1 MCLMT
6 NLTIEDCLELL
17 TGINAVK
24 GYSFTLENEDYNIL
38 TSVARQ
44 VFKGTALTDRQFDML
59 VKKLEKYT
67 LQFEQNGIDINGI
80 ITNMIL
86 RTPFR
91 TVDRTQ
97 TVYIE
102 DGLIVAQFPFNK
114 KLISKIQTLRDEATG
129 QVTNNKNKWKFELS
143 ERNIFVV
150 GSTLTNFNVTQ
161 EFKELFDIISKYKYE
176 EFVPGIYNINN
187 SLVLKNMHPDAE
199 RNIIKACGP
208 LQHNILKYIDRAK
221 QFGIEH
227 IDYELNEDTIET
239 KLVKRKGT
247 QVHISDNYSLNEVT
261 DALDKLD
268 RYPLV
273 VIVDAEKLSD
283 VFNCYAALSG
293 TVSIDEQTV
302 MFRVPNTTD
311 QGIEFNQWVKQ
322 TNLNNWIDTNTKVVY
337 ISDSKVPKVV
347 VNNINPGCIL
357 NFSSTLF
364 TYGRGLGAWITQ
376 NSDLR
381 IDYGI
386 RPLVMNGVEII
397 E

>member
-150 GSTLTNFNVTQ
+150 GST
-161 EFKELFDIISKYKYE
+161 
-176 EFVPGIYNINN
+176 
-187 SLVLKNMHPDAE
+187 
-199 RNIIKACGP
+199 
-208 LQHNILKYIDRAK
+208 
-221 QFGIEH
+221 
-227 IDYELNEDTIET
+227 
-239 KLVKRKGT
+239 
-247 QVHISDNYSLNEVT
+247 
-261 DALDKLD
+261 
-268 RYPLV
+268 
-273 VIVDAEKLSD
+273 
-283 VFNCYAALSG
+283 
-293 TVSIDEQTV
+293 
-302 MFRVPNTTD
+302 
-311 QGIEFNQWVKQ
+311 
-322 TNLNNWIDTNTKVVY
+322 
-337 ISDSKVPKVV
+337 
-347 VNNINPGCIL
+347 
-357 NFSSTLF
+357 
-364 TYGRGLGAWITQ
+364 
-376 NSDLR
+376 
-381 IDYGI
+381 
-386 RPLVMNGVEII
+386 
-397 E
+397 